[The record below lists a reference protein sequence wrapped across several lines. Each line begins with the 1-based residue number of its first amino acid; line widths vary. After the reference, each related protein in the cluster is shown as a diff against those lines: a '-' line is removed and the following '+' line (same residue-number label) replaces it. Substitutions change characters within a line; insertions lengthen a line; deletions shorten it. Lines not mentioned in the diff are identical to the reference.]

1 MGGATHIH
9 MQIIIRTNT
18 CTNHIS
24 GMELCHYMYMY
35 MYVASFPGSTSQMRR
50 IVWEVEP
57 GNEATTYVSSSIT
70 HIVYRRVVMHPYLC
84 LSIYPSLPP
93 FLPPSLDP
101 SLSPSLSHSSH
112 LSLHVVCLL
121 HMPGQWAR
129 PTLSHCQP
137 PNTRP
142 S

>member
-24 GMELCHYMYMY
+24 GTELCNYMYMY

-70 HIVYRRVVMHPYLC
+70 HRRVVMHPYLC

-93 FLPPSLDP
+93 FLPPSLPLSLPLTLFP
-101 SLSPSLSHSSH
+101 SLP
-112 LSLHVVCLL
+112 VVRLL